1 MTSANISFWSA
12 DNRVIILSK
21 SEGNFI
27 NNTNQGVNGIGIK
40 YGDAK
45 VVKISVKGVEDYEN
59 KGNQTMTLRVYS
71 GLSGA
76 GNYLGVKQVTIVED
90 DNRAY
95 IGRRGYHPYG
105 GGAWPS
111 EPHCFTE
118 GCAFD

>member
-1 MTSANISFWSA
+1 
-12 DNRVIILSK
+12 
-21 SEGNFI
+21 
-27 NNTNQGVNGIGIK
+27 
-40 YGDAK
+40 
-45 VVKISVKGVEDYEN
+45 
-59 KGNQTMTLRVYS
+59 MTLRVYS
-71 GLSGA
+71 VCLSGS

>member
-1 MTSANISFWSA
+1 MTNANISFWSA